1 MTDQGNAPGA
11 GDPESPATGEAGP
24 PTRPTDLESYI
35 RANRTTFT
43 EDALRREAL
52 AAGYAAADVDAT
64 LMATREVVP
73 PVSGARAA
81 RNIFI
86 AYLATYVLLV
96 LGMLVNPAISSGSS
110 FIDVRGLG
118 IVILSMA
125 LGVGFVGSLIW
136 IASRRGFFL
145 VLGVV
150 LAIYGVTSFRNDAFS
165 GVVFAIGGGLLA
177 LVALRLRRGARAPS
191 SPSMEVLMSMP
202 LLILVAVGGTCLVSG
217 LPIPRPV

>member
-1 MTDQGNAPGA
+1 MTDPGSAPGSGGQAEPPA
-11 GDPESPATGEAGP
+11 GTTELEA
-24 PTRPTDLESYI
+24 YI

-43 EDALRREAL
+43 EEALRREAL
-52 AAGYAAADVDAT
+52 AAGYPAADVDAT
-64 LMATREVVP
+64 LVATREVGVP
-73 PVSGARAA
+73 ASGGRAA
-81 RNIFI
+81 GRIFV
-86 AYLATYVLLV
+86 AYLVTYLILV
-96 LGMLVNPAISSGSS
+96 LGMLVNPAISNGSS

>member
-1 MTDQGNAPGA
+1 MTDQGSAPRAEGA
-11 GDPESPATGEAGP
+11 APPAGATELEA
-24 PTRPTDLESYI
+24 YI
-35 RANRTTFT
+35 RANRATFT
-43 EDALRREAL
+43 EQALRREAL
-52 AAGYAAADVDAT
+52 AAGHPAADVDAA
-64 LMATREVVP
+64 LVATREAVP

-86 AYLATYVLLV
+86 AYLVTYLVLV

-125 LGVGFVGSLIW
+125 LGAGFVGSLIW
-136 IASRRGFFL
+136 VASRRGFFL
-145 VLGVV
+145 VLGIV
-150 LAIYGVTSFRNDAFS
+150 LAIYGVATLGNDPLTGAACA
-165 GVVFAIGGGLLA
+165 VGGGLLLVLA
-177 LVALRLRRGARAPS
+177 LGLRRGTRAPS
-191 SPSMEVLMSMP
+191 SPSMEVLMSIP